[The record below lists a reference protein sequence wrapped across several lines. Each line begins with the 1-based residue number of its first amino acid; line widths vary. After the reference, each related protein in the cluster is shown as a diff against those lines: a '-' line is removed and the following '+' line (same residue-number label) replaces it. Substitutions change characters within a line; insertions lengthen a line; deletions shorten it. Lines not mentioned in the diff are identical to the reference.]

1 MPLPGYLDFL
11 KIRREG
17 IEYDI
22 DLKFNLHQQKQIGKM
37 SRINILREWRNINS
51 ESLDR
56 SQLNAI

>member
-1 MPLPGYLDFL
+1 MPLPGYLDFP